1 MAFST
6 DKTRQGAAGVSTGY
20 TIDQSLRF
28 NDDDSAY
35 LSWTPSSA
43 GNQRTY
49 TWSGWVKRGELGS
62 QNTFFGAGAS
72 GSMFDE
78 LCFSSADQLDWY
90 TYQSATQ
97 GQRKSTAVFRDT
109 SAWYHIV
116 AVYDSTDSTALD
128 RMKLYVNGEQITDLA
143 TTTNPDQNHQG
154 NTNGAIIH
162 AVGAVYAGSLY
173 NPYDGYLA
181 EVHFIDG
188 TAYDADDFG
197 EEGDYGEWKPKK
209 VSGLTYGTN
218 GFYLDFSDSA
228 ALGDDAAGSN
238 DWTVNNLTAVDQMLD
253 SPTNNFATM
262 NPNDIHDNFNLSE
275 GNLKI
280 YNGDSGTWASARGTF
295 SPTSGKWYFELVIPA
310 IWNYG
315 HVGLLQNT
323 YRISQTDA
331 YENAGSWTYQFDG
344 RTHTNNVETN
354 ASLPTLNSGDI
365 VQTAYDV
372 DAGKLWWGV
381 NNTWLLSG
389 DPAAGSNEV
398 YSGITGDVS
407 PHILMYSSPTTGVVM
422 NFGAD
427 SSFAGEKTAQGNG
440 DYDFYY
446 TPPSGFKALCTA
458 NLDTPA
464 VIPSEHFNTILFD
477 DGAGAKTGVGF
488 QPDFVWL
495 KSRGSTYE
503 HKLTDAVR
511 GVTKTIAS
519 NSASTEATDSTG
531 LTAFGADTDYSDT
544 GGGGYYGSVAGM
556 VAYNWKANGSGSS
569 NEEGSINTTSTSAN
583 TDAGFSISTYTGNDV
598 DGATVGHGLNQT
610 PDFAFV
616 KNRDGGDSGSAGGW
630 WLIRHVG
637 KAAVSSVSDGQ
648 GYGFADGIF
657 GSGQSNFN
665 NHGIITFNSTLA
677 TLNDGDY
684 GSVEDWWTNQSS
696 TDYVLYCWHSVD
708 GYSKFGSYTGNGSA
722 DGTFVYTGFKPAFVM
737 CRRTNAS
744 LMSWRF
750 MDTARYTYNNSSIAG
765 VMQWN
770 TNAQEY
776 NVLND
781 DLQLDICANGFKHRH
796 TYSQANASGEPYIYV
811 AFAETPFKY
820 SNAR

>member
-1 MAFST
+1 MA
-6 DKTRQGAAGVSTGY
+6 VLNTGLATPSRGF
-20 TIDQSLRF
+20 TIPYSCRF
-28 NDDDSAY
+28 NDDDDPILTRSVTGT
-35 LSWTPSSA
+35 LSKAHTFSLWI
-43 GNQRTY
+43 
-49 TWSGWVKRGELGS
+49 KRGNLTSARHVLAMMGDGS
-62 QNTFFGAGAS
+62 GDISLVEFTNNFIRYMADGAGSYMPQTLA
-72 GSMFDE
+72 
-78 LCFSSADQLDWY
+78 
-90 TYQSATQ
+90 
-97 GQRKSTAVFRDT
+97 KFRDT

-116 AVYDSTDSTALD
+116 VKVDTAQSSASD
-128 RMKLYVNGEQITDLA
+128 RLKIYVNGVEQAYSGTPPPQHHQA
-143 TTTNPDQNHQG
+143 TMDGCSIG
-154 NTNGAIIH
+154 NTGDEI
-162 AVGAVYAGSLY
+162 
-173 NPYDGYLA
+173 DGCMA
-181 EVHFIDG
+181 EFHFIDG
-188 TAYDADDFG
+188 TALTPTSFG
-197 EEGDYGEWKPKK
+197 ETGDYGEWKPKK
-209 VSGLTYGTN
+209 VAGVTYGTN
-218 GFYLDFSDSA
+218 GFYLDFADAA
-228 ALGDDAAGSN
+228 ALGDDESGEGN
-238 DWTVNNLTAVDQMLD
+238 DFTVTNLDASDQMLD
-253 SPTNNFATM
+253 TPTNNFATM

-531 LTAFGADTDYSDT
+531 LTAFGADGFTVGADTDYCDT
-544 GGGGYYGSVAGM
+544 TGDGM
-556 VAYNWKANGSGSS
+556 VAWNWLAGNATLGTGDFTQG
-569 NEEGSINTTSTSAN
+569 NLASTCSRN
-583 TDAGFSISTYTGNDV
+583 VDAGFSIVSYTGNGTDN
-598 DGATVGHGLNQT
+598 TTIGHGLSKVPEMVHVKALEGGYNWAAYHKDSNASPELYSAFLNLTNAFDTTDDWSDDAFTATTFSISGGASVNQDT
-610 PDFAFV
+610 KDFIA
-616 KNRDGGDSGSAGGW
+616 
-630 WLIRHVG
+630 
-637 KAAVSSVSDGQ
+637 
-648 GYGFADGIF
+648 
-657 GSGQSNFN
+657 
-665 NHGIITFNSTLA
+665 
-677 TLNDGDY
+677 
-684 GSVEDWWTNQSS
+684 
-696 TDYVLYCWHSVD
+696 YCWHSVD
-708 GYSKFGSYTGNGSA
+708 GYSKVGSYVGNDDD
-722 DGTFVYTGFKPAFVM
+722 DGTFVYTGFRPAWVM
-737 CRRTNAS
+737 AKDADADEWWAILDAERS
-744 LMSWRF
+744 P
-750 MDTARYTYNNSSIAG
+750 
-765 VMQWN
+765 
-770 TNAQEY
+770 Y
-776 NVLND
+776 NVAEEALFPND
-781 DLQLDICANGFKHRH
+781 SYAEQSISGHNSIDFLSNGFKVRG
-796 TYSQANASGEPYIYV
+796 TSTRWNTSGDTYIYL

>member
-1 MAFST
+1 MAVLNT
-6 DKTRQGAAGVSTGY
+6 GLAKTSAGGF
-20 TIDQSLRF
+20 TIDNSCRF
-28 NDDDSAY
+28 NDDDSAT
-35 LSWTPSSA
+35 LTKTFAGA
-43 GNQRTY
+43 GNRKIWTY
-49 TWSGWVKRGELGS
+49 SVWTKQGALVSGHSLFS
-62 QNTFFGAGAS
+62 QGDTYIWIYNEKIDCNFRAAS
-72 GSMFDE
+72 TNYVLTTDAKYRDPSAWMHIVLAVDTTGGD
-78 LCFSSADQLDWY
+78 SADY
-90 TYQSATQ
+90 A
-97 GQRKSTAVFRDT
+97 
-109 SAWYHIV
+109 
-116 AVYDSTDSTALD
+116 
-128 RMKLYVNGEQITDLA
+128 KLYVNGTQITDFGTSTYTNMA
-143 TTTNPDQNHQG
+143 QDYEPSINSAAEHTIGNVTTTY
-154 NTNGAIIH
+154 
-162 AVGAVYAGSLY
+162 YA
-173 NPYDGYLA
+173 DGYMA
-181 EVHFIDG
+181 EAHFIDG
-188 TAYDADDFG
+188 TALTPSSFG
-197 EEGDYGEWKPKK
+197 ETGDYGEWKAKK
-209 VSGLTYGTN
+209 VAGLTYGTN

-531 LTAFGADTDYSDT
+531 LTAFGADGFTVGADTDYCDT
-544 GGGGYYGSVAGM
+544 TGDGM
-556 VAYNWKANGSGSS
+556 VAWNWLAGNATLGTGDFTQG
-569 NEEGSINTTSTSAN
+569 NLASTCSRN
-583 TDAGFSISTYTGNDV
+583 VDAGFSIVSYEGNGTDN
-598 DGATVGHGLNQT
+598 TTIGHGLSKVPEMVHVKALEGGYNWAAYHKDSNASPELYSAFLNLTNAFDTTDDWSDDAFTATTFSISGGASVNQDT
-610 PDFAFV
+610 KDFIA
-616 KNRDGGDSGSAGGW
+616 
-630 WLIRHVG
+630 
-637 KAAVSSVSDGQ
+637 
-648 GYGFADGIF
+648 
-657 GSGQSNFN
+657 
-665 NHGIITFNSTLA
+665 
-677 TLNDGDY
+677 
-684 GSVEDWWTNQSS
+684 
-696 TDYVLYCWHSVD
+696 YCWHSVD
-708 GYSKFGSYTGNGSA
+708 GYSKVGSYVGNDDD
-722 DGTFVYTGFKPAFVM
+722 DGTFVYTGFRPAWVM
-737 CRRTNAS
+737 AKDADADEWWAILDAERS
-744 LMSWRF
+744 P
-750 MDTARYTYNNSSIAG
+750 
-765 VMQWN
+765 
-770 TNAQEY
+770 Y
-776 NVLND
+776 NVAEEALFPND
-781 DLQLDICANGFKHRH
+781 SYAEQSISGHNSIDFLSNGFKVRG
-796 TYSQANASGEPYIYV
+796 TSTRWNTSGDTYIYL